1 MALLC
6 VCASH
11 SVNGVSQLHSEII
24 KESVDAEK
32 RGELI
37 ESLLKIITDNGG
49 NVIKTDEWGMR
60 DFAYRIDDMYK
71 GYYVVTTF
79 EADNECVKEYD
90 RLMGINPNV
99 VRYMIIRRDDEA
111 AQGAKK

>member
-1 MALLC
+1 MSKYE
-6 VCASH
+6 VMY
-11 SVNGVSQLHSEII
+11 II
-24 KESVDAEK
+24 NANVEEEK
-32 RGELI
+32 RSALI
-37 ESLLKIITDNGG
+37 EQLNGIITSEGG
-49 NVIKTDEWGMR
+49 KVTKTTEWGMR
-60 DFAYRIDDMYK
+60 DFAYEIDDMTK
-71 GYYVVTTF
+71 GYYVIVTF